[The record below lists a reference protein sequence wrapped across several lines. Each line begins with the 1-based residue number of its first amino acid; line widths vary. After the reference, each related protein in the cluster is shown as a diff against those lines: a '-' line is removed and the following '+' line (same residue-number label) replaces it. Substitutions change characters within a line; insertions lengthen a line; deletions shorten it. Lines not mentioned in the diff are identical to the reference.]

1 MTAEEKQKYKEYQKN
16 YREAKKQKR
25 KIIDVFLKTNDKEY
39 ENFINDIN
47 NIDIKVIYKMYFLEH
62 HYRLKWH
69 K

>member
-47 NIDIKVIYKMYFLEH
+47 NIDIKVIYKMYFFRAPLSS
-62 HYRLKWH
+62 KMA
-69 K
+69 